1 MKQFLFSIASGSGL
15 VCGFF
20 IVETGRL
27 WTANPQQAMA
37 SAVLAAF
44 MLVVCCVLWKDF
56 YNAST

>member
-1 MKQFLFSIASGSGL
+1 MKQFLFSIAAGSGL

-20 IVETGRL
+20 IVEVNRL

-44 MLVVCCVLWKDF
+44 MFVTCCVLWKNF
-56 YNAST
+56 FETP